1 MVSSKILKRLC
12 LHSSRMDR
20 RWAGEWKGEGRSLG
34 KGNPPLGPSKHW
46 AKRESWKTRRGILG
60 STAGRLPTLASFSRA
75 MTSAERNDLHRK
87 QSDGRNRINL
97 RSGSLRLRQKAL
109 SFFDLCVEDVLAVEG
124 LAIRVC
130 NATEKFSPQ
139 WDVLVS
145 HPFALLLRMQL
156 VRIPD

>member
-1 MVSSKILKRLC
+1 
-12 LHSSRMDR
+12 
-20 RWAGEWKGEGRSLG
+20 
-34 KGNPPLGPSKHW
+34 
-46 AKRESWKTRRGILG
+46 
-60 STAGRLPTLASFSRA
+60 

-109 SFFDLCVEDVLAVEG
+109 SFFDLCVEDVLAVES